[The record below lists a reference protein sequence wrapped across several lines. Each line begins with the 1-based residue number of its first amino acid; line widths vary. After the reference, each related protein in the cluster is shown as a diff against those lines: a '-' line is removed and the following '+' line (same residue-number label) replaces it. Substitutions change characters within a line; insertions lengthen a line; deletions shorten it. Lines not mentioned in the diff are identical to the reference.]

1 MSTIV
6 AEALACESK
15 YTVTGAYYD
24 VNLKTKAARDEQSA
38 AMLDIILDTRV
49 YDLGWYYQFGGYNEA
64 VMNLVRLNNKEQE
77 FASMYEKKLKSA
89 QKIVDKVNTAFAEY
103 EG

>member
-1 MSTIV
+1 
-6 AEALACESK
+6 
-15 YTVTGAYYD
+15 
-24 VNLKTKAARDEQSA
+24 
-38 AMLDIILDTRV
+38 
-49 YDLGWYYQFGGYNEA
+49 
-64 VMNLVRLNNKEQE
+64 MNLVRLNNKEQE